1 MPNPNGMPTHEELRS
16 ISTEELV
23 KSIDRQYALTPDVRH
38 LLLAQLF
45 RDELVRREQEQATS
59 TMLKYTVEVRN
70 LTHQIRNL
78 TWVILGAT
86 LLSLAASMGALVA
99 RS

>member
-1 MPNPNGMPTHEELRS
+1 MP
-16 ISTEELV
+16 TEELV

-45 RDELVRREQEQATS
+45 RDELVRREQEQATAA
-59 TMLKYTVEVRN
+59 MLKYTAEVHD
-70 LTHQIRNL
+70 LTRQMRNL

-86 LLSLAASMGALVA
+86 LLSLAASVCALVA